1 MARYQQHHPAYDEGG
16 QPAYRIFMYVLMLVI
31 AAAFAGFIWNW
42 YSGSS
47 QTPVIRA
54 PAGAYKVA
62 PAPDALTAPDQAE
75 SNVLF
80 ESLEGLSERAPA
92 TPRPGPE
99 APVVA
104 RAPADGAAQLT
115 AAPRFVSDGP
125 FVAQV
130 AALQSEASVNPAWAR
145 LSSRA
150 PQLFAPAQLDVERAD
165 LGARGVYYR
174 VRAGYFAD
182 RANAARFCD
191 RIRQMGQD
199 CIVVAR

>member
-1 MARYQQHHPAYDEGG
+1 
-16 QPAYRIFMYVLMLVI
+16 MYVLMLVI

-47 QTPVIRA
+47 QTPVVRA

-62 PAPDALTAPDQAE
+62 PAPDALTTPDQAE
-75 SNVLF
+75 STVPYDALAGN
-80 ESLEGLSERAPA
+80 SEPAPA

-99 APVVA
+99 APSA
-104 RAPADGAAQLT
+104 ERLPASGAAQLS
-115 AAPRFVSDGP
+115 AAPSFVSGGP
-125 FVAQV
+125 YVAQV
-130 AALQSEASVNPAWAR
+130 AALQSEASVNPAWTR

-165 LGARGVYYR
+165 LGARGIYYR

>member
-1 MARYQQHHPAYDEGG
+1 MARYQHPPTYDDSG
-16 QPAYRIFMYVLMLVI
+16 QPAHRIFMYVLMLVI
-31 AAAFAGFIWNW
+31 AAAFAGFVWNW

-47 QTPVIRA
+47 QIPVIRA

-62 PAPDALTAPDQAE
+62 PAPDALTAPDEAE
-75 SNVLF
+75 SNTLY
-80 ESLEGLSERAPA
+80 ESLEGHSEPAPV

-99 APVVA
+99 APA
-104 RAPADGAAQLT
+104 ADHTPEGGVAQLG

-125 FVAQV
+125 YVAQV

-150 PQLFAPAQLDVERAD
+150 PQLFESARLDVERAD
-165 LGARGVYYR
+165 LGARGIYYR

-182 RANAARFCD
+182 RANATRFCD
-191 RIRQMGQD
+191 RIRRMGQD
-199 CIVVAR
+199 CIAVAR